1 MDFLRYLAPPQII
14 RWWIPTWIFDTHLC
28 AIRQYYHWPKPWWFS
43 TSCHSA
49 IHKTFFMPEGI
60 GGAKNKGAENNDHLG
75 RILCGDNFFMR
86 RINLIFT
93 A

>member
-1 MDFLRYLAPPQII
+1 
-14 RWWIPTWIFDTHLC
+14 
-28 AIRQYYHWPKPWWFS
+28 
-43 TSCHSA
+43 
-49 IHKTFFMPEGI
+49 MPEGI